1 MKLNSLS
8 QEVFCALFWFF
19 LFPSPFFCIL
29 LLLCLFLLAV
39 SFVDSLAV
47 EVMSLVP
54 GNVTPCLESLREEL
68 LEKEQMMC
76 GDFRDFQDLLDYLK
90 SSGHS
95 QCTTVWTKDSVAY
108 RCRTC
113 QVNDARSVRFAII
126 LFIFVLL
133 VVACRLF
140 RVVLISSTSV
150 PRCLWLLRRCSCWKL
165 FSDYG
170 NLELCWSQ
178 LCFPV

>member
-1 MKLNSLS
+1 LPL
-8 QEVFCALFWFF
+8 
-19 LFPSPFFCIL
+19 P
-29 LLLCLFLLAV
+29 FLLYLVAV
-39 SFVDSLAV
+39 ISVSWAGSFVDLLAV
-47 EVMSLVP
+47 EVMSRVP
-54 GNVTPCLESLREEL
+54 GNVTPCLQSLRAEI
-68 LEKEQMMC
+68 LEMERMMC
-76 GDFRDFQDLLDYLK
+76 GDFLDFQDLLDYLK

-113 QVNDARSVRFAII
+113 QVNDARSVFEFKRFAII

-150 PRCLWLLRRCSCWKL
+150 PRCL
-165 FSDYG
+165 
-170 NLELCWSQ
+170 
-178 LCFPV
+178 

>member
-1 MKLNSLS
+1 M
-8 QEVFCALFWFF
+8 E
-19 LFPSPFFCIL
+19 
-29 LLLCLFLLAV
+29 
-39 SFVDSLAV
+39 
-47 EVMSLVP
+47 
-54 GNVTPCLESLREEL
+54 R
-68 LEKEQMMC
+68 MMC
-76 GDFRDFQDLLDYLK
+76 GDFLDFQDLLDYLK

-113 QVNDARSVRFAII
+113 QVNDARSVFEFKRFAII

-150 PRCLWLLRRCSCWKL
+150 PRCL
-165 FSDYG
+165 
-170 NLELCWSQ
+170 
-178 LCFPV
+178 